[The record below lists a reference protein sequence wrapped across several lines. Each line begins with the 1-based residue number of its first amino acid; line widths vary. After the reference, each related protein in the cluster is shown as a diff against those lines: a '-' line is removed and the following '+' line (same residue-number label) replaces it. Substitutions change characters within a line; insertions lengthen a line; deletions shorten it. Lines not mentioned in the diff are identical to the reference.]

1 MCHASRGDR
10 GSFVHTSE
18 EISRIRSEEA
28 GRAAEICGA
37 EATTLGQSDGDVNA
51 ADPEQ
56 RRLMIDLVRETQP
69 ELIITHHPGDYMGD
83 HNETSKLVFD
93 CSFHA
98 TLPLLETTK
107 PNYRN
112 VTPIYYMDTLM
123 GLGFQPTEY
132 VDVSAVIDTKTVML
146 EAHQSQLTWLRD
158 HVKDAKGILI
168 VPQLLKAAF
177 FFGGSGG
184 SGVFLARDEKTG
196 EWSDPAFYTLGS
208 GSFGL
213 QFGAEASEVVLLAMT
228 QRGVKAMLDSNFKLG
243 VGASIAAGPIG
254 GGVEGA
260 TANLS
265 ADILS
270 FARSKGAFV
279 GVSLEGA
286 VVATR
291 DELSS
296 AYYGKEVQAMDIL
309 VKRDVHNSHAAALRA
324 AVGKAARGSATPDK

>member
-1 MCHASRGDR
+1 MKVLAVGAHPDDLEILCGGTLARFAQEGHEVVMCHVSRGDR

-132 VDVSAVIDTKTVML
+132 VDVSAVIDTKTAML

-158 HVKDAKGILI
+158 HD
-168 VPQLLKAAF
+168 
-177 FFGGSGG
+177 
-184 SGVFLARDEKTG
+184 GVDVVEQMRTVSRFR
-196 EWSDPAFYTLGS
+196 
-208 GSFGL
+208 GL
-213 QFGAEASEVVLLAMT
+213 QC
-228 QRGVKAMLDSNFKLG
+228 
-243 VGASIAAGPIG
+243 
-254 GGVEGA
+254 GVEYAEG
-260 TANLS
+260 
-265 ADILS
+265 
-270 FARSKGAFV
+270 FAPCLTWLRGT
-279 GVSLEGA
+279 
-286 VVATR
+286 TR
-291 DELSS
+291 RL
-296 AYYGKEVQAMDIL
+296 L
-309 VKRDVHNSHAAALRA
+309 
-324 AVGKAARGSATPDK
+324 P

>member
-1 MCHASRGDR
+1 MKVLAVGAHPDDLEILCGGTLARFAQDGHEVVMCHVSRGDR

-123 GLGFQPTEY
+123 GLGFQPSEY
-132 VDVSAVIDTKTVML
+132 VDVSAVIDTKTAML

-158 HVKDAKGILI
+158 HD
-168 VPQLLKAAF
+168 
-177 FFGGSGG
+177 
-184 SGVFLARDEKTG
+184 GVDVVEQMRTVSRFR
-196 EWSDPAFYTLGS
+196 
-208 GSFGL
+208 GL
-213 QFGAEASEVVLLAMT
+213 QC
-228 QRGVKAMLDSNFKLG
+228 
-243 VGASIAAGPIG
+243 
-254 GGVEGA
+254 GVEYAEG
-260 TANLS
+260 
-265 ADILS
+265 
-270 FARSKGAFV
+270 FV
-279 GVSLEGA
+279 PCL
-286 VVATR
+286 TW
-291 DELSS
+291 
-296 AYYGKEVQAMDIL
+296 
-309 VKRDVHNSHAAALRA
+309 LRPTTS
-324 AVGKAARGSATPDK
+324 RLLP